1 MLGCLLG
8 AAGKKHVVACQAGE
22 ISVASCDPMISVDR
36 AAYIEVLAN
45 MAARLAGRDPDQH
58 VCLRLGEFVAFDD
71 LMWRYPDFVLRA
83 EAAYEVL
90 DGPPPA

>member
-1 MLGCLLG
+1 
-8 AAGKKHVVACQAGE
+8 
-22 ISVASCDPMISVDR
+22 
-36 AAYIEVLAN
+36 

-71 LMWRYPDFVLRA
+71 LMWRYPDFMARA
-83 EAAYEVL
+83 EAAYVAL